1 MSGTATRDTENK
13 NRFMEDAGNETK
25 KLIVGAIM
33 FVAAFAWRDTFTSV
47 LKRFISEDTIKIKWL
62 FTLVYTIIVT
72 IIAIG
77 LAVWLK

>member
-1 MSGTATRDTENK
+1 MSGTATRDTETK
-13 NRFMEDAGNETK
+13 NHFIEDAGNEIK

>member
-13 NRFMEDAGNETK
+13 NHFIEDAGNETK

-33 FVAAFAWRDTFTSV
+33 FVAAFAWRDTFTSI
-47 LKRFISEDTIKIKWL
+47 LKRFVSEDTIKIKWL